1 MLTNQQEILKG
12 GENGKIFLAN
22 NSSKSKL
29 YTYLNLPLDDK
40 MHMPPDGNSQLTEN
54 EKNLIKMW
62 IDGGAQFDGFTT
74 ISDNELSNQILTYL
88 PPLVA
93 DVEPP
98 SKKNLVNLMENDFRV
113 ERISV
118 ESNFIDLKYDG
129 LNFGSKQLNLLSKVS
144 ENIQR
149 LDLSNVDISDINS
162 SKLKKLKNLKYL
174 NLTNSNLSTND
185 LNNLPESIEILILSK
200 NIINPEELL
209 SISSRPQIK
218 KVFAY
223 NTIQDN
229 ELKKSLTDQSNN
241 KLYFGISLQDF
252 SSLEGF
258 PLERPIIEANGL
270 EINPNPITDIN
281 PKFNRILFAD
291 SIYIEVNRAI
301 SEPTYRYTLNE
312 SEPDSLSS
320 EYTKP
325 LVFTQ
330 SGNFNVKA
338 FKNGYRN
345 SVTKSFYFDKV
356 KANIDNYNLLT
367 KAIDP
372 YNNDILFDGQLA
384 SLDFR
389 DGKWN
394 GFIHEE
400 NEEKAKQLGRVENSG
415 NLIVDFD
422 LPKNKNVTEIA
433 ISCMESINNGFIL
446 LPESISLFD
455 ISDGKEQL
463 INSVEIPKSTV
474 DEADSKRLF
483 KLTVSQKNL
492 KRVRLKIKSN
502 RKLPKGHVA
511 EGQPGWLFVDEIYL
525 L

>member
-1 MLTNQQEILKG
+1 
-12 GENGKIFLAN
+12 
-22 NSSKSKL
+22 
-29 YTYLNLPLDDK
+29 
-40 MHMPPDGNSQLTEN
+40 
-54 EKNLIKMW
+54 
-62 IDGGAQFDGFTT
+62 
-74 ISDNELSNQILTYL
+74 
-88 PPLVA
+88 
-93 DVEPP
+93 
-98 SKKNLVNLMENDFRV
+98 
-113 ERISV
+113 
-118 ESNFIDLKYDG
+118 
-129 LNFGSKQLNLLSKVS
+129 
-144 ENIQR
+144 
-149 LDLSNVDISDINS
+149 
-162 SKLKKLKNLKYL
+162 
-174 NLTNSNLSTND
+174 

-209 SISSRPQIK
+209 NISSRPQIK

-229 ELKKSLTDQSNN
+229 ELKKSLTDQSND

-312 SEPDSLSS
+312 SEPDTLSS

-345 SVTKSFYFDKV
+345 SVTKSFYFDKI

-422 LPKNKNVTEIA
+422 LPKNKNITEIA

-483 KLTVSQKNL
+483 KLTLSQKNL

>member
-1 MLTNQQEILKG
+1 M
-12 GENGKIFLAN
+12 
-22 NSSKSKL
+22 
-29 YTYLNLPLDDK
+29 
-40 MHMPPDGNSQLTEN
+40 
-54 EKNLIKMW
+54 
-62 IDGGAQFDGFTT
+62 
-74 ISDNELSNQILTYL
+74 
-88 PPLVA
+88 
-93 DVEPP
+93 
-98 SKKNLVNLMENDFRV
+98 
-113 ERISV
+113 

-200 NIINPEELL
+200 NIINPEEL
-209 SISSRPQIK
+209 SNISSRPQIK

-229 ELKKSLTDQSNN
+229 ELKKSLEN
-241 KLYFGISLQDF
+241 KINSAKKYESKGKNKKAKKRY
-252 SSLEGF
+252 
-258 PLERPIIEANGL
+258 ERAL
-270 EINPNPITDIN
+270 
-281 PKFNRILFAD
+281 KL
-291 SIYIEVNRAI
+291 
-301 SEPTYRYTLNE
+301 L
-312 SEPDSLSS
+312 
-320 EYTKP
+320 
-325 LVFTQ
+325 
-330 SGNFNVKA
+330 
-338 FKNGYRN
+338 
-345 SVTKSFYFDKV
+345 V
-356 KANIDNYNLLT
+356 KAN

-483 KLTVSQKNL
+483 KLSVSQKNL
-492 KRVRLKIKSN
+492 KKVRLKIKSN